1 MKITQKSMLLVG
13 NHLSHSGQNCSV
25 GEELA
30 LHMDKYGWHMILVSR
45 KVNKFARLLDML
57 WIIISQQ
64 KAYAIAKVDVFSGSA
79 FLWAFFCAWVLKLLG
94 KPLILTLHGGNLPG
108 YASRHPGRVKW
119 LLEKADAVTAP
130 SGYLQEAMQPYRQ
143 DIQLIPNA
151 LDISRYPFIERT
163 KIQPNLVWLRAFH
176 RIYNPELAIR
186 VVHALQDEFPDVHL
200 IMVGPDKGDGS
211 LQNCQAL
218 SAELGVADRIEFIG
232 KVAKPDVPAWLNKAD
247 IFINTTNYD
256 NTPISVMEAMAC
268 GLCVVSTDVGGVP
281 YLISQHSNGLLVKPD
296 DVQDLAGSIRA
307 LLTEPVIC
315 SAISRNARS
324 TVERFD
330 WSRVMPLWMDLLSR
344 F

>member
-1 MKITQKSMLLVG
+1 MNLLLIG
-13 NHLSHSGQNCSV
+13 NHFAGEDHNQNIWQD
-25 GEELA
+25 LA
-30 LHMDKYGWHMILVSR
+30 FQLIESNFGVFVTSR
-45 KVNKFARLLDML
+45 KKKKILRLLDML
-57 WIIISQQ
+57 YTIWNRRSHYQ
-64 KAYAIAKVDVFSGSA
+64 IAQVDVFSGSA
-79 FLWAFFCAWVLKLLG
+79 FKWAFLSAWLAKKLH
-94 KPLILTLHGGNLPG
+94 KPVILTLHGGNLPG

-143 DIQLIPNA
+143 DITLIPNA

-211 LQNCQAL
+211 LQDCQAL
-218 SAELGVADRIEFIG
+218 STELGVADRIEFIG
-232 KVAKPDVPAWLNKAD
+232 KVAKPDVPACLNKGD

-268 GLCVVSTDVGGVP
+268 GLCVVSTNVGGVP
-281 YLISQHSNGLLVKPD
+281 YLISQPSNGLLVKPD

-307 LLTEPVIC
+307 LLTEPDIC

-330 WSRVMPLWMDLLSR
+330 WSRVMPLWMDLLAR

>member
-1 MKITQKSMLLVG
+1 MQKNKLLLVG
-13 NHLSHSGQNCSV
+13 NHFSDSAHNQNAWQDLAYNLRETDYSV
-25 GEELA
+25 
-30 LHMDKYGWHMILVSR
+30 ITVSNKKS
-45 KVNKFARLLDML
+45 KVLRLWDML
-57 WIIISQQ
+57 WTILRQRNEYKLVQ
-64 KAYAIAKVDVFSGSA
+64 VDVFSGPAFTWA
-79 FLWAFFCAWVLKLLG
+79 FLSTWLAKRLR
-94 KPLILTLHGGNLPG
+94 KPVILTLHGGNLPG

-119 LLEKADAVTAP
+119 LLGKADAVTAP

-143 DIQLIPNA
+143 DIHLIPNA

-247 IFINTTNYD
+247 IFLNTTNYD